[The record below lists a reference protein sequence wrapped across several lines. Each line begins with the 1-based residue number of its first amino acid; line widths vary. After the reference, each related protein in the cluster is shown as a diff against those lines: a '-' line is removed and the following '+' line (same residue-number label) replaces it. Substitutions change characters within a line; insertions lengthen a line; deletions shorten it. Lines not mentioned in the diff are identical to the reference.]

1 MAANAAD
8 ARQVSRKRDRAK
20 ADEAIAG
27 VVVRALMSTV
37 DGRRYIWLRLS
48 SMHIFSSTFTTNAL
62 TSAFQEGERN
72 VGLQLYAEVTRFA
85 PQAVFQMM
93 VENSAVELKEQG
105 NGRNTSEFDTSSES
119 DGRSDTYASVD
130 DARNASG
137 A

>member
-1 MAANAAD
+1 MGANAAD
-8 ARQVSRKRDRAK
+8 EKQVSRKQNRAK

-27 VVVRALMSTV
+27 IVVRALMSTV

-105 NGRNTSEFDTSSES
+105 NGRNISDTEFDTSSES
-119 DGRSDTYASVD
+119 DGRSDTYARSAGD
-130 DARNASG
+130 S
-137 A
+137 